1 MIDPFVWKSV
11 DQFVNRVD
19 ELGVLDRWWNSAER
33 MPVNLY
39 GRRRAG
45 KSWLFRRFAHGKPAV
60 LLVARR
66 VAPGTLLDDFAE
78 RLEPLLGVRPA
89 LPDLATLFRVL
100 YRSAREHKVLVV
112 IDEFPYLL
120 PTTNTEIE
128 RELSALQQ
136 VIEEERD
143 GSRLKLVLC
152 GSLVDQMESL
162 LAERSPLYGRL
173 LPLQL
178 KPLDFNS
185 ARLFLDGFASY
196 EQFERFAIA
205 GGMPRYLSV
214 FSERSK
220 VREIVCSHVLNR
232 NSALWD
238 EGRSV
243 LEQELREPKVYFAI
257 LQALA
262 TGDKEINE
270 IAQAI
275 RSDAKRV
282 SKYLN
287 VLHDMSVIERRMPI
301 DADVNSRSGHWHLR
315 DPFFR
320 FWFRFVFP
328 FQDDLESGLRATDL
342 YDAEIADSLN
352 DHVAPEFEEFC
363 RRWTRQQ
370 YGAQATKVGAWWGL
384 ALNNL
389 RRSGERHSEEIDV
402 VGLRQGRVTL
412 VGEARWRNAA
422 MGVDLL
428 ASIDEFKLPAL
439 RQSGLKVVKQPHIL
453 LYSRG
458 GYTKGVI
465 AAATDRDDVTLVDV
479 EAALRD

>member
-1 MIDPFVWKSV
+1 MIDNFTWSSV
-11 DQFVNRVD
+11 HQFVNRVD
-19 ELGVLDRWWNSAER
+19 ELDLLGRWWNSAER

-45 KSWLFRRFAHGKPAV
+45 KSWLFRRFAHNKPAV

-66 VAPGTLLDDFAE
+66 SAPGALLDDFAE
-78 RLEPLLGVRPA
+78 RLEPLLGIRPA

-120 PTTNTEIE
+120 PTTEAEIQ
-128 RELSALQQ
+128 RELSAIQQ

-143 GSRLKLVLC
+143 ESHLKLVLC

-162 LAERSPLYGRL
+162 LSERSPLYGRL

-178 KPLDFNS
+178 KPLDFND
-185 ARLFLDGFASY
+185 ARLFLDGFDPY

-214 FSERSK
+214 FSEPAK
-220 VREIVCSHVLNR
+220 VRTIVCAHILNR

-238 EGRSV
+238 EGRTV

-257 LQALA
+257 LQELA
-262 TGDKEINE
+262 TGDKEVNE
-270 IAQAI
+270 IVQAI
-275 RSDAKRV
+275 RSDAKRI

-287 VLHDMSVIERRMPI
+287 VLRDMSVIERRLPV
-301 DADVNSRSGHWHLR
+301 DAELTSRNGHWHLR

-328 FQDDLESGLRATDL
+328 YQDDLESGLRANDL

-370 YGAQATKVGAWWGL
+370 YGAQATKVGAWWGP
-384 ALNNL
+384 ALHHL
-389 RRSGERHSEEIDV
+389 RKSGERSSEEIDV
-402 VGLRQGRVTL
+402 VGTRQGRVTL
-412 VGEARWRNAA
+412 VGEARWRNAP
-422 MGVDLL
+422 MGLDLL
-428 ASIDEFKLPAL
+428 ASVDDYKIPAL
-439 RQSGLKVVKQPHIL
+439 RQSELKVVKRPQIL

-458 GYTKGVI
+458 GYAKGLI
-465 AAATDRDDVTLVDV
+465 AAAADRSDVTLVNV
-479 EAALRD
+479 EGALRD